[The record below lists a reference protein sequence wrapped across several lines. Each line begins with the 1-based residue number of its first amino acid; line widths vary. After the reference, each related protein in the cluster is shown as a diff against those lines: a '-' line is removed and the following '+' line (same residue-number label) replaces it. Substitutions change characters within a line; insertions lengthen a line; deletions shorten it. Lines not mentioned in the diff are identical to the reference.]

1 MRFIK
6 IPRSLVKKIR
16 IILNNML
23 VGLVTLLLV
32 AQSNLTP
39 PNELEQVR
47 VYTRNNEF
55 DYITWTLDALLLK
68 VAHGAVD
75 APRYMDPGD
84 QNKIVL
90 EYLDLVTWIN
100 RTTSAVSQIYADPNV
115 KDPAETAS
123 ELSNRLQILK
133 GMETR
138 QKPIVESIL
147 QYQVSVV
154 VGELGLGR
162 AGQPIPPVLYH
173 VTSLPNALIVSPRD
187 VIRQKADISL
197 LPDMTAEEIDQL
209 EQVVEK
215 NLDVSALVVPVGG
228 VGTYPTMVM
237 STTNLSWL
245 LEVISHEWIHNFL
258 TLHPLGINY
267 YTSPQLRTMNETT
280 ANLAGKEIGWAV
292 LQRFYPKIA
301 ATMEPPQIMQPEEE
315 SPRSPVPTPT
325 PEPEDPNEFRFNR
338 EMNRTR
344 IHVDELLSQ
353 GKIEEAE
360 AYMEMR
366 RQVFWENG
374 YRIRRLN
381 QAYFAFYGAYAD
393 SPGGGAAGRDPVGPA
408 VQQLR
413 RQSNSVVDFLNRIAW
428 ITSFEQ
434 LQAMI
439 EN

>member
-1 MRFIK
+1 
-6 IPRSLVKKIR
+6 
-16 IILNNML
+16 ML

-39 PNELEQVR
+39 ANEIEQIR
-47 VYTRNNEF
+47 AYTRNNEF

-68 VAHGAVD
+68 AAHSAVD
-75 APRYMDPGD
+75 APRYMDTID
-84 QNKIVL
+84 QNKVVL
-90 EYLDLVTWIN
+90 EYLDLVSWIN
-100 RTTSAVSQIYADPNV
+100 RTTSAVNRIYADPNV
-115 KDPAETAS
+115 KDPAETAR

-133 GMETR
+133 GMESK
-138 QKPIVESIL
+138 QKPIAESIL

-154 VGELGLGR
+154 VGEIGLGR
-162 AGQPIPPVLYH
+162 AGQPFPPVMYH

-187 VIRQKADISL
+187 VIRQKADVSL

-209 EQVVEK
+209 EQAVEK
-215 NLDVSALVVPVGG
+215 NLNVSALVVPVGG

-267 YTSPQLRTMNETT
+267 YTTPQLRTINETT

-292 LQRFYPKIA
+292 LQRFYPEIA
-301 ATMEPPQIMQPEEE
+301 AGMEPPQILPPEEE
-315 SPRSPVPTPT
+315 TTQPAAPAPT

-344 IHVDELLSQ
+344 VHVDELLSQ

-360 AYMEMR
+360 SYMEMR
-366 RQVFWENG
+366 RQVFWEKG

-413 RQSNSVVDFLNRIAW
+413 RQSISLVDFLNRIAW
-428 ITSFEQ
+428 VTSFEQ
-434 LQAMI
+434 LLAMI